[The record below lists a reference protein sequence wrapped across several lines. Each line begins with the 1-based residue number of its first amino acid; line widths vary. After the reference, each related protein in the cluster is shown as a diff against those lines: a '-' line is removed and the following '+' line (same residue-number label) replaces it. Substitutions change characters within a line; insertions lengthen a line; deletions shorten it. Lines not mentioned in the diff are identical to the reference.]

1 MINWTLS
8 TVLTYSERENLL
20 FPDVVVVVLVNNP
33 WMVEIGEAFN
43 VHLR

>member
-8 TVLTYSERENLL
+8 TVLTYIGKGKPF